1 MKKRSKVVSGVTSY
15 STEQFEDAIRTKQI
29 DDFQKATAI
38 EVLQLLMRNVT
49 KNSFSNIDDKGNRN
63 VRLVGKGTFK
73 IPKDVNDW
81 SGLMTWITRKAN
93 SSDNVD
99 WLLKNVKLV
108 NTGKVTAYAKATIP
122 ANNLAEL
129 KAKAKQT
136 LEDTEGN
143 KWFFS
148 LFDKLRQIGGVT
160 MSTQQLCCLSFIAKA
175 GTNGA
180 TTADIVAALDTGLS
194 SIQRQLGRL
203 AKGYTFKTG
212 GKGDVREREGLNL
225 IEEFENPLNRKQK
238 RWVLTAEGVK
248 FFKQLNSVV

>member
-1 MKKRSKVVSGVTSY
+1 
-15 STEQFEDAIRTKQI
+15 
-29 DDFQKATAI
+29 
-38 EVLQLLMRNVT
+38 
-49 KNSFSNIDDKGNRN
+49 
-63 VRLVGKGTFK
+63 
-73 IPKDVNDW
+73 
-81 SGLMTWITRKAN
+81 
-93 SSDNVD
+93 
-99 WLLKNVKLV
+99 
-108 NTGKVTAYAKATIP
+108 
-122 ANNLAEL
+122 
-129 KAKAKQT
+129 
-136 LEDTEGN
+136 
-143 KWFFS
+143 
-148 LFDKLRQIGGVT
+148 

-212 GKGDVREREGLNL
+212 GKGEVREREGLNL